1 MRIISQD
8 REFDTPYEKV
18 LLYVIERSEKYHIFV
33 SFGFDETYDYSI
45 GAYNTK
51 ERCLEIMQEIREIA
65 VGKPIAC
72 NYLSEEEYRTLMEES
87 KKLSVQS
94 LAASDVDMKVIGET
108 YFFMP
113 EE

>member
-18 LLYVIERSEKYHIFV
+18 LLYVLERSEKYHIFV

-51 ERCLEIMQEIREIA
+51 ERCLEIMQEIREAAAGVIFFQNELSKEDIVELRKVLNNSSLIA
-65 VGKPIAC
+65 TNSGNVSYTP
-72 NYLSEEEYRTLMEES
+72 Y
-87 KKLSVQS
+87 
-94 LAASDVDMKVIGET
+94 ET
-108 YFFMP
+108 YFYMP